1 MADLPPEHLGNIPA
15 GHKRNEENR
24 KRTDKLAERKEV
36 ESEKFGIGAIDPA
49 KMEQRDNEIVRH
61 VDPISG
67 DIPVENPQP
76 GYRYARVT
84 VSDGYGPEAQ
94 ISIRM
99 MHQELRRW
107 GWHPVSGPDPEDK
120 RFEGNDRATGTSLRG
135 VGDTI
140 LYRIREEDYRRLES
154 AINRKLARQGAVEE
168 NVTVF
173 NDKLHRAG
181 VRGEYRE
188 VVGDFSGDPRLSRYY
203 GAAGQREIFTT
214 TFDENDLRRGTI
226 TGPDGRPLQ
235 PGFDQR
241 R

>member
-1 MADLPPEHLGNIPA
+1 MADLPPEHIGNIPA

-24 KRTDKLAERKEV
+24 KRTDKLAERMET
-36 ESEKFGIGAIDPA
+36 ESEETVGGSIDPT
-49 KMEQRDNEIVRH
+49 KMAQRDNEIMRH

-67 DIPVENPQP
+67 NIPIENPQP

-84 VSDGYGPEAQ
+84 IGDGYGAQAQ

-99 MHQELRRW
+99 MHEELRRW
-107 GWHPVSGPDPEDK
+107 GWHPVGGSDPEDK
-120 RFEGNDRATGTSLRG
+120 RFIGNDRAAGTTHRG

-140 LYRIREEDYRRLES
+140 LFRIREEDYRRLEE
-154 AINRKLARQGAVEE
+154 AINRKLARQSAAEE

-173 NDKLHRAG
+173 NDKLRSAG

-188 VVGDFSGDPRLSRYY
+188 VVGDFNSDPRMSRYY
-203 GAAGQREIFTT
+203 GAAGQREVFTT
-214 TFDENDLRRGTI
+214 NFNENDLRRGTI